1 MASFSPTQGPPH
13 HHHTHTGGTS
23 IPAHPLRITPSP
35 VAYPCGLT
43 TVCLRHCICADNE
56 VIVNSWSVVN
66 NLPHSIQAFFAL
78 EGSNYNT
85 DLGYGRVI
93 NVATAHRN
101 FLKEYGLPS
110 GMVPLLKFRPGNWN
124 EPFVEIDRR

>member
-1 MASFSPTQGPPH
+1 M
-13 HHHTHTGGTS
+13 
-23 IPAHPLRITPSP
+23 R
-35 VAYPCGLT
+35 
-43 TVCLRHCICADNE
+43 LRHCICADNE

-66 NLPHSIQAFFAL
+66 NLPLSIQAFFVL

-85 DLGYGRVI
+85 DLGYQGGV
-93 NVATAHRN
+93 NVVTAHRN